1 MAKKKLKQIV
11 DQEKDA
17 KDLEY
22 RRKNMERKASQGDL
36 EEWAWDHET
45 IDINANSKKKR
56 VPGDNVK
63 HQMRPKGVSAGEA
76 GKRKLAKVAQGDK
89 NRKLAK
95 ESKMDQEHGVVQKGG
110 PIDKKKIQ
118 KGLKKANQHLKGP
131 DWWTGGSSGKSQA
144 GYNESSNIESWWKTR
159 ERDAKM
165 EDKMPGQ
172 EYRIQMSKVKTKD
185 KSVRKAIGN
194 VYDKKPVDKK
204 LAGHPEVEK
213 AKKYM
218 GEMARAALLNKV
230 VKQSM
235 DYTPEKIELKSFSD
249 FDIQEVAGDRGRPKK
264 GHGTDSEGHIIMQ
277 LRSAQDLK
285 GNKDIKFRTH
295 SSKVHPKHIG
305 KILKAHDHPSMKP
318 IHKRKL
324 RVAISKS
331 HNHLKRVADQIK
343 D

>member
-1 MAKKKLKQIV
+1 MAKKKLKSIV
-11 DQEKDA
+11 DLEKDA

-36 EEWAWDHET
+36 EET
-45 IDINANSKKKR
+45 
-56 VPGDNVK
+56 
-63 HQMRPKGVSAGEA
+63 
-76 GKRKLAKVAQGDK
+76 
-89 NRKLAK
+89 
-95 ESKMDQEHGVVQKGG
+95 KMDQEHGVVQKGG

-194 VYDKKPVDKK
+194 VYDNKPVDKK
-204 LAGHPEVEK
+204 IAGHPEVEK